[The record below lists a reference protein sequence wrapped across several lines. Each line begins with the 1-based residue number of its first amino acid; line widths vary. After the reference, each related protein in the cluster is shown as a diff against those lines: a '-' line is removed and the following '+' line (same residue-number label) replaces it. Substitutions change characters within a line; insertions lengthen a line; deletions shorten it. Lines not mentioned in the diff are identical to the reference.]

1 MSSLDNKKSI
11 LDKKYLSFLRQIPDD
26 DRLIEALDVVKNEFV
41 STDALDYGQVD
52 KEDVDGENFKIRQCI
67 YNLLKHIRDNKEE
80 HDILESNLDHSII
93 SSPAFTKHLKEV
105 CRAIVNDPN
114 GLEVKK
120 IHIPTYLSSTWSVD
134 IDLSSSYAKKLLETS
149 VTLNL
154 NIKEPNGKISSRS
167 LMMTSEKFSELRY
180 NVAEALKTLNDSK
193 KKKIFSQ

>member
-11 LDKKYLSFLRQIPDD
+11 LDKKYLSFLRQITDD
-26 DRLIEALDVVKNEFV
+26 NRLIEALDVVKNEFV
-41 STDALDYGQVD
+41 STDNYVEVD
-52 KEDVDGENFKIRQCI
+52 KEDVDGENFRLRQCM
-67 YNLLKHIRDNKEE
+67 YNLLKYIRDNKNEYN
-80 HDILESNLDHSII
+80 ILESNLDHSII
-93 SSPAFTKHLKEV
+93 SSLVFTKHLNEV
-105 CRAIVNDPN
+105 CRAIVIDPH
-114 GLEVKK
+114 GLEAKQ

-149 VTLNL
+149 VMLNL
-154 NIKEPNGKISSRS
+154 NIKDPNGKISSRS

>member
-11 LDKKYLSFLRQIPDD
+11 LDKKYLSFLRQITDD
-26 DRLIEALDVVKNEFV
+26 NRLIEALDVVKNEFV
-41 STDALDYGQVD
+41 STDALDYVEVD

-67 YNLLKHIRDNKEE
+67 YNLLKYIRDNKEE
-80 HDILESNLDHSII
+80 YDILESNLDHSII
-93 SSPAFTKHLKEV
+93 SSLAFTQHLKEV
-105 CRAIVNDPN
+105 CRAIVNDQHV
-114 GLEVKK
+114 LESEK
-120 IHIPTYLSSTWSVD
+120 IYIPTYTSSTWSVD

-154 NIKEPNGKISSRS
+154 NIKDPNGKISSRS

-180 NVAEALKTLNDSK
+180 NVAEALKTLNDLR

>member
-11 LDKKYLSFLRQIPDD
+11 LDKKYLSFLRQITDD
-26 DRLIEALDVVKNEFV
+26 NRLIEALDVVKNEFV
-41 STDALDYGQVD
+41 STDDYVEVD

-67 YNLLKHIRDNKEE
+67 YKLLKYIRDNKDEY
-80 HDILESNLDHSII
+80 DILESNLDHSII
-93 SSPAFTKHLKEV
+93 SSLAFTQHLKEV
-105 CRAIVNDPN
+105 CRAIVNDQHV
-114 GLEVKK
+114 LESEK
-120 IHIPTYLSSTWSVD
+120 IYIPTYTSSTWSVD

-154 NIKEPNGKISSRS
+154 NIKDPNGEISSSS

-180 NVAEALKTLNDSK
+180 NVAEALKTLNDLK